1 MTVHSKSSSLWW
13 FTSVVFPLVAGTFGP
28 IANLFSVCGLVQ
40 TWRVTKPSGS
50 RVRDPGWLGVFK
62 HETDDTPRVVALN
75 IISLVLALLANLFL
89 LFNFAKRIPYR
100 VAQPFTITFWFVSSL
115 ILLSLICS
123 IQISTPGISPAY
135 YSSSRSLLP
144 IQHFFANLLHMH
156 SHKVITTPL

>member
-1 MTVHSKSSSLWW
+1 VVVYFRCVSIGRGNIWSYCQPILCMWSS
-13 FTSVVFPLVAGTFGP
+13 
-28 IANLFSVCGLVQ
+28 ANMASNKTKRFSRRRSWMVRGLFSHI
-40 TWRVTKPSGS
+40 
-50 RVRDPGWLGVFK
+50 K

-144 IQHFFANLLHMH
+144 IQRFFANLLHMH